1 MLNADWFIIA
11 GYITPLFLVRVVA
24 VHGVNVSF
32 PLPRPFAVLC
42 LSLVVAVVAWLVI
55 GISRLIVGWN

>member
-11 GYITPLFLVRVVA
+11 GYITPFFLVRVVV
-24 VHGVNVSF
+24 VHGVNVSL

-42 LSLVVAVVAWLVI
+42 LSLVAVVAWLVI